1 MPIQNEKFS
10 LLVSDSSG
18 NPLTGSLVELRK
30 DAMIYTLTE
39 VGNGWYSMN
48 SIPTG
53 KYSVFVDSVDTG
65 ETKAVGSGQVAAL
78 GNTADSVPVS
88 DATEYSFQDPTTLKT
103 TLSLN
108 NVTNVA
114 VPSPTGSDA
123 NKVVRVD
130 SNGDY
135 VLASVTASGFESVY
149 EILTTADLTI
159 ALSDEYDS
167 KLLVISRE
175 DFNFTNAQTF
185 EVWGSCSIIVANT
198 SEPFQWSSNAVNATF
213 NLKSGADAS
222 LTGMFFLNGVIAFG
236 DTSDYTLNIPWKVT
250 NLDFISPEVSRSVN
264 GTSTLTYESL
274 KASIPASVTVTTAQD
289 WWQNSA
295 STGGSDTQVQFNDGG
310 AFGGDAGLT
319 YNKANNSLSLEG
331 DLKLNGT
338 NKGIQGNRGDDDYLY
353 ITNRSNAN
361 EGANIKLIDS
371 VADGEYGNLRIY
383 TNDVL
388 DWYQNYI
395 KSYVPIRFD
404 SNISNPLPINGEI
417 WYDGNNLMGAEDNTS
432 FNLSG
437 LYGVSTET
445 DLNNYTQDGKYLT
458 PTSTL
463 TNAPAGFAAS
473 SRRLIEVSQY
483 ALGTSNYIAQTLYSI
498 NDNKVA
504 WRVYA
509 TASWSEWHE
518 VPYMVDDVLK
528 LQSTTNGTPTNGDIW
543 LDSTSGNIEI
553 EGDLGVN
560 GTQIKLGDSSLV
572 DQFVRLR
579 GNSSAGVLFGLDA
592 DLNLGGGTGSA
603 VVQTGASKG
612 FAVKVAQPTSSLN
625 GQNPEFYVGADGDAY
640 IKNVLNLA
648 STTNSSPT
656 NGDIWSDGTN
666 INLIDPLVIKAGN
679 GTQNLIIKNDAN
691 ANVIELWSD
700 TDGDGYAAF
709 KDSGGVDRVRI
720 DTDSSSGYVMKVTG
734 NLRLDDVLNLAST
747 TNSSPTNGDVWY
759 DSTNSEVTI
768 QGDLKVNASNINF
781 TGLPTSSAGLS
792 AGDLWNDS
800 GTLKIV

>member
-30 DAMIYTLTE
+30 DAIIYTLTE

-264 GTSTLTYESL
+264 GSSTLTYELL
-274 KASIPASVTVTTAQD
+274 KAAIPGSVTVTTAQD

-295 STGGSDTQVQFNDGG
+295 GDKLDTIVAGTNVTIDNTDPQNPIVNTVPSGSDTQIQFNDSGS
-310 AFGGDAGLT
+310 FGGDTGLT
-319 YNKANNSLSLEG
+319 YNKSTDSLTVLGGVNVGDVLNLSNTTNSPASAGDIWYDGTSVNLESSLSLT
-331 DLKLNGT
+331 GT
-338 NKGIQGNRGDDDYLY
+338 TKGIHGNGGDDEFLY
-353 ITNRSNAN
+353 ITNRSDSLN
-361 EGANIKLIDS
+361 GANIRLIDS
-371 VADGEYGNLRIY
+371 TADGEYGQLRSY
-383 TNDVL
+383 TTQVL
-388 DWYQNYI
+388 DWYSNYI

-404 SNISNPLPINGEI
+404 AVTPGLSFNGEL
-417 WYDGNNLMGAEDNTS
+417 WYDGTNMRAYEG
-432 FNLSG
+432 
-437 LYGVSTET
+437 GVSGKIAYKNVDNNFST
-445 DLNNYTQDGKYLT
+445 D
-458 PTSTL
+458 
-463 TNAPAGFAAS
+463 
-473 SRRLIEVSQY
+473 
-483 ALGTSNYIAQTLYSI
+483 QTF
-498 NDNKVA
+498 
-504 WRVYA
+504 
-509 TASWSEWHE
+509 
-518 VPYMVDDVLK
+518 
-528 LQSTTNGTPTNGDIW
+528 QGDI
-543 LDSTSGNIEI
+543 NAE
-553 EGDLGVN
+553 
-560 GTQIKLGDSSLV
+560 Q
-572 DQFVRLR
+572 
-579 GNSSAGVLFGLDA
+579 
-592 DLNLGGGTGSA
+592 
-603 VVQTGASKG
+603 
-612 FAVKVAQPTSSLN
+612 
-625 GQNPEFYVGADGDAY
+625 
-640 IKNVLNLA
+640 VLNLA
-648 STTNSSPT
+648 SYTNASPA
-656 NGDIWSDGTN
+656 NGDIWNDGAKIN
-666 INLIDPLVIKAGN
+666 IQAGLKVKRGN
-679 GTQNLIIKNDAN
+679 NSTSPALDVLNDAN
-691 ANVIELWSD
+691 VSVLRFYSD
-700 TDGDGYAAF
+700 ADGDGQFIALTSAGSTIF
-709 KDSGGVDRVRI
+709 NL
-720 DTDSSSGYVMKVTG
+720 DTDANNGYHVLLNGVQRLGSTANSTPVTG
-734 NLRLDDVLNLAST
+734 DI
-747 TNSSPTNGDVWY
+747 WH
-759 DSTNSEVTI
+759 DSTSGAIEI

>member
-30 DAMIYTLTE
+30 DAIIYTLTE

-264 GTSTLTYESL
+264 GSSTLTYELL
-274 KASIPASVTVTTAQD
+274 KAAIPGSVTVTTAQD

-295 STGGSDTQVQFNDGG
+295 GDKLDTIVAGTNVTIDNTDPQNPIVNTVPSGSDTQIQFNDSGS
-310 AFGGDAGLT
+310 FGGDTGLT
-319 YNKANNSLSLEG
+319 YNKSTDSL
-331 DLKLNGT
+331 T
-338 NKGIQGNRGDDDYLY
+338 
-353 ITNRSNAN
+353 
-361 EGANIKLIDS
+361 
-371 VADGEYGNLRIY
+371 
-383 TNDVL
+383 VL
-388 DWYQNYI
+388 
-395 KSYVPIRFD
+395 
-404 SNISNPLPINGEI
+404 G
-417 WYDGNNLMGAEDNTS
+417 
-432 FNLSG
+432 
-437 LYGVSTET
+437 
-445 DLNNYTQDGKYLT
+445 
-458 PTSTL
+458 
-463 TNAPAGFAAS
+463 
-473 SRRLIEVSQY
+473 
-483 ALGTSNYIAQTLYSI
+483 
-498 NDNKVA
+498 
-504 WRVYA
+504 
-509 TASWSEWHE
+509 
-518 VPYMVDDVLK
+518 
-528 LQSTTNGTPTNGDIW
+528 
-543 LDSTSGNIEI
+543 
-553 EGDLGVN
+553 GVN
-560 GTQIKLGDSSLV
+560 
-572 DQFVRLR
+572 
-579 GNSSAGVLFGLDA
+579 
-592 DLNLGGGTGSA
+592 
-603 VVQTGASKG
+603 
-612 FAVKVAQPTSSLN
+612 
-625 GQNPEFYVGADGDAY
+625 VG
-640 IKNVLNLA
+640 
-648 STTNSSPT
+648 
-656 NGDIWSDGTN
+656 
-666 INLIDPLVIKAGN
+666 
-679 GTQNLIIKNDAN
+679 
-691 ANVIELWSD
+691 
-700 TDGDGYAAF
+700 
-709 KDSGGVDRVRI
+709 
-720 DTDSSSGYVMKVTG
+720 
-734 NLRLDDVLNLAST
+734 DVLNLASY
-747 TNSSPTNGDVWY
+747 TNASPANGDIWN
-759 DSTNSEVTI
+759 DSTSGAIEI
-768 QGDLKVNASNINF
+768 QGDVDIS
-781 TGLPTSSAGLS
+781 
-792 AGDLWNDS
+792 GDLDVTGSATLRGGLLSDYTNTDSNVISRNTSGGSPALYVVANDTGDIANFRQGASLGSYKAKITNDGSFYTTGNIDVTGDIKVGDVLNLVPRASDPSTPADGDIWYNSTS
-800 GTLKIV
+800 GTFKCRANGVTETIAFV

>member
-264 GTSTLTYESL
+264 GSSTLTYELL
-274 KASIPASVTVTTAQD
+274 KAAIPGSVTVTTAQD

-295 STGGSDTQVQFNDGG
+295 GDKLDSIVAGTNVTIVNPDPQNPIVNTVPSGSDTQVQFNDGG
-310 AFGGDAGLT
+310 SFGGDTGLT
-319 YNKANNSLSLEG
+319 YNKSTDSLTVLGGVNVGDVLNLSNTTNSPASAGDIWYDGTSVNLESSLSLT
-331 DLKLNGT
+331 GT
-338 NKGIQGNRGDDDYLY
+338 TKGIHGNGGDDEFLY
-353 ITNRSNAN
+353 ITNRSDSLN
-361 EGANIKLIDS
+361 GANIRLIDS
-371 VADGEYGNLRIY
+371 TADGEYGQLRSY
-383 TNDVL
+383 TTEVL
-388 DWYQNYI
+388 DWYSNYI

-404 SNISNPLPINGEI
+404 AVTPGLSFNGEL
-417 WYDGNNLMGAEDNTS
+417 WYDGTNMRAYEG
-432 FNLSG
+432 
-437 LYGVSTET
+437 GVSGKIAYKNVDNNFST
-445 DLNNYTQDGKYLT
+445 DQ
-458 PTSTL
+458 
-463 TNAPAGFAAS
+463 AF
-473 SRRLIEVSQY
+473 Q
-483 ALGTSNYIAQTLYSI
+483 
-498 NDNKVA
+498 
-504 WRVYA
+504 
-509 TASWSEWHE
+509 
-518 VPYMVDDVLK
+518 
-528 LQSTTNGTPTNGDIW
+528 GDI
-543 LDSTSGNIEI
+543 N
-553 EGDLGVN
+553 
-560 GTQIKLGDSSLV
+560 
-572 DQFVRLR
+572 
-579 GNSSAGVLFGLDA
+579 
-592 DLNLGGGTGSA
+592 
-603 VVQTGASKG
+603 AS
-612 FAVKVAQPTSSLN
+612 Q
-625 GQNPEFYVGADGDAY
+625 
-640 IKNVLNLA
+640 VLNLA
-648 STTNSSPT
+648 SYTNASPAT
-656 NGDIWSDGTN
+656 GDIWRDSLSGKIQIESKIKVKGGNNSTSPA
-666 INLIDPLVIKAGN
+666 IDVL
-679 GTQNLIIKNDAN
+679 NDAN
-691 ANVIELWSD
+691 VSVLRFYSD
-700 TDGDGYAAF
+700 ADGDGQFIALTSAGSTIF
-709 KDSGGVDRVRI
+709 NL
-720 DTDSSSGYVMKVTG
+720 DTDANNGYHVLLNGVQRLGSTANSTPVTG
-734 NLRLDDVLNLAST
+734 DI
-747 TNSSPTNGDVWY
+747 WH
-759 DSTNSEVTI
+759 DSTSGAIEI
-768 QGDLKVNASNINF
+768 QGDFKVNASNINF

>member
-65 ETKAVGSGQVAAL
+65 ETKAVGSGQIAAL

-213 NLKSGADAS
+213 NLKSGADSS

-264 GTSTLTYESL
+264 GSSTLTYELL
-274 KASIPASVTVTTAQD
+274 KAAIPGSVTVTTAQD

-295 STGGSDTQVQFNDGG
+295 ADKLDSVVAGTNVTIDNTDPQNPIINTVPSGSDTQIQFNDGG
-310 AFGGDAGLT
+310 SFGGDTGLT
-319 YNKANNSLSLEG
+319 YNKTTDSLTVLGGVNVGDVLNLGTTTNSPASGG
-331 DLKLNGT
+331 DIWYDGTNSNFESGLNLTGT
-338 NKGIQGNRGDDDYLY
+338 NKGIHGTGGDDEYLY
-353 ITNRSNAN
+353 ITNRSDSIS
-361 EGANIKLIDS
+361 GASIRLIDS
-371 VADGEYGNLRIY
+371 TVDGEYGQLRSY
-383 TNDVL
+383 TTEVL
-388 DWYQNYI
+388 DWYSNFI
-395 KSYVPIRFD
+395 KSYVPIRLNTV
-404 SNISNPLPINGEI
+404 SPVSSVNGEI
-417 WYDGNNLMGAEDNTS
+417 WYDGTNLRAYEG
-432 FNLSG
+432 
-437 LYGVSTET
+437 GVSGKIAYKNVDNNFST
-445 DLNNYTQDGKYLT
+445 DQAFQGDINASQVVNLASYNNSS
-458 PTSTL
+458 PT
-463 TNAPAGFAAS
+463 
-473 SRRLIEVSQY
+473 
-483 ALGTSNYIAQTLYSI
+483 
-498 NDNKVA
+498 D
-504 WRVYA
+504 
-509 TASWSEWHE
+509 
-518 VPYMVDDVLK
+518 
-528 LQSTTNGTPTNGDIW
+528 GDIW
-543 LDSTSGNIEI
+543 YDSTSGAIEI
-553 EGDLGVN
+553 EGDTTVN
-560 GTQIKLGDSSLV
+560 GD
-572 DQFVRLR
+572 
-579 GNSSAGVLFGLDA
+579 LDV
-592 DLNLGGGTGSA
+592 TGSVFLSSNRRLYA
-603 VVQTGASKG
+603 NNFFDLEDETGWG
-612 FAVKVAQPTSSLN
+612 VRV
-625 GQNPEFYVGADGDAY
+625 
-640 IKNVLNLA
+640 
-648 STTNSSPT
+648 
-656 NGDIWSDGTN
+656 DGTN
-666 INLIDPLVIKAGN
+666 DALRPLVD
-679 GTQNLIIKNDAN
+679 NDT
-691 ANVIELWSD
+691 ELGLSSRRWSEVWA
-700 TDGDGYAAF
+700 TDGDF
-709 KDSGGVDRVRI
+709 SGSVNIG
-720 DTDSSSGYVMKVTG
+720 
-734 NLRLDDVLNLAST
+734 DVLNLVPRAS
-747 TNSSPTNGDVWY
+747 D
-759 DSTNSEVTI
+759 
-768 QGDLKVNASNINF
+768 
-781 TGLPTSSAGLS
+781 PTSPAD
-792 AGDLWNDS
+792 GDIWYNSTS
-800 GTLKIV
+800 GTFKCRANGVTETIAFV

>member
-65 ETKAVGSGQVAAL
+65 ETKAVGSGQIAAL

-213 NLKSGADAS
+213 NLKSGADSS

-264 GTSTLTYESL
+264 GSSTLTYELL
-274 KASIPASVTVTTAQD
+274 KAAIPGSVTVTTAQD

-295 STGGSDTQVQFNDGG
+295 ADKLDSVVAGTNVTIDNTDPQNPIINTVPSGSDTQIQFNDSGS
-310 AFGGDAGLT
+310 FGGDTGLT
-319 YNKANNSLSLEG
+319 YNKTTDSLTVLGGVNVGDVLNLGTTTNSPASGG
-331 DLKLNGT
+331 DIWYDGTNSNFESGLNLTGT
-338 NKGIQGNRGDDDYLY
+338 NKGIHGTGGDDEYLY
-353 ITNRSNAN
+353 ITNRSDSIS
-361 EGANIKLIDS
+361 GASIRLIDS
-371 VADGEYGNLRIY
+371 TVDGEYGQLRSY
-383 TNDVL
+383 TTEVL
-388 DWYQNYI
+388 DWYSNFI
-395 KSYVPIRFD
+395 KSYVPIRLNTV
-404 SNISNPLPINGEI
+404 SPVSSVNGEI
-417 WYDGNNLMGAEDNTS
+417 WYDGTNIKAHEG
-432 FNLSG
+432 
-437 LYGVSTET
+437 GVSGKLAYKDVDNNFST
-445 DLNNYTQDGKYLT
+445 DQAFQGDINASQVVNLASYNN
-458 PTSTL
+458 
-463 TNAPAGFAAS
+463 
-473 SRRLIEVSQY
+473 VSPI
-483 ALGTSNYIAQTLYSI
+483 T
-498 NDNKVA
+498 
-504 WRVYA
+504 
-509 TASWSEWHE
+509 
-518 VPYMVDDVLK
+518 
-528 LQSTTNGTPTNGDIW
+528 GDIW
-543 LDSTSGNIEI
+543 RDSTSGAIEI
-553 EGDLGVN
+553 EGDTTVN
-560 GTQIKLGDSSLV
+560 GD
-572 DQFVRLR
+572 
-579 GNSSAGVLFGLDA
+579 LDV
-592 DLNLGGGTGSA
+592 TGSVFLSSNRRLYA
-603 VVQTGASKG
+603 NNFFDLEDETGWG
-612 FAVKVAQPTSSLN
+612 VRV
-625 GQNPEFYVGADGDAY
+625 
-640 IKNVLNLA
+640 
-648 STTNSSPT
+648 
-656 NGDIWSDGTN
+656 DGTN
-666 INLIDPLVIKAGN
+666 DALRPLVD
-679 GTQNLIIKNDAN
+679 NDT
-691 ANVIELWSD
+691 ELGISVRRWSKVWA
-700 TDGDGYAAF
+700 TDGDF
-709 KDSGGVDRVRI
+709 SGSVNIG
-720 DTDSSSGYVMKVTG
+720 
-734 NLRLDDVLNLAST
+734 DVLNLVPRAS
-747 TNSSPTNGDVWY
+747 D
-759 DSTNSEVTI
+759 
-768 QGDLKVNASNINF
+768 
-781 TGLPTSSAGLS
+781 PTSPAD
-792 AGDLWNDS
+792 GDIWYNSTS
-800 GTLKIV
+800 GTFKCRANGVTETIAFV